1 MISVLLLFLWFSR
14 LPNNERKSVPND
26 TYTESVDCG
35 FNWVDV
41 RMLHGYKTQG
51 ERGEEREG
59 EEDIKSGGFLTKHAF
74 FLKITQI

>member
-1 MISVLLLFLWFSR
+1 
-14 LPNNERKSVPND
+14 
-26 TYTESVDCG
+26 
-35 FNWVDV
+35 
-41 RMLHGYKTQG
+41 MLHGYKTQG